1 MEAFLK
7 KILVIDDDI
16 QGNQMVCRILKNA
29 GYEVRSAFDGVE
41 GIKLFMKE
49 RSDLVIT
56 DLFMPEKEGLETI
69 MELRQ
74 ADKEVRIMAIT
85 GGAPNM
91 NMADLLDT
99 AEMFGANALM
109 AKPFHMETFLQRVK
123 ELLDE

>member
-1 MEAFLK
+1 VK

-16 QGNQMVCRILKNA
+16 QGNQMICRILKNA

-41 GIKLFMKE
+41 GTKLFMQE
-49 RSDLVIT
+49 RPDLVIT

-69 MELRQ
+69 MEMRQ
-74 ADKEVRIMAIT
+74 TDKKVRIMAIT

-99 AEMFGANALM
+99 AEMLGANALM

-123 ELLDE
+123 ELLNV

>member
-1 MEAFLK
+1 LEAFLK

-123 ELLDE
+123 ELLDV

>member
-1 MEAFLK
+1 VK

-16 QGNQMVCRILKNA
+16 QGNQMICRILKNA

-41 GIKLFMKE
+41 GTKLFMQE
-49 RSDLVIT
+49 RPDLVIT

-74 ADKEVRIMAIT
+74 TDKKVRIMAIT

-99 AEMFGANALM
+99 AEMLGANALM

-123 ELLDE
+123 ELLNV

>member
-1 MEAFLK
+1 VK

-29 GYEVRSAFDGVE
+29 GYEVNAAFDGSE
-41 GIKLFMKE
+41 GLKMIMKE
-49 RSDLVIT
+49 RPDLVIT

-74 ADKEVRIMAIT
+74 TDKKVRIMAIT

-99 AEMFGANALM
+99 AEMLGADALM

-123 ELLDE
+123 ELLDV

>member
-1 MEAFLK
+1 VK

-29 GYEVRSAFDGVE
+29 GYEVNSAFDGVE
-41 GIKLFMKE
+41 GVKLFMQE
-49 RSDLVIT
+49 RPDLVIT

-74 ADKEVRIMAIT
+74 ADKKVRIMAIT

-99 AEMFGANALM
+99 AEMLGADALM

-123 ELLDE
+123 ELLDV